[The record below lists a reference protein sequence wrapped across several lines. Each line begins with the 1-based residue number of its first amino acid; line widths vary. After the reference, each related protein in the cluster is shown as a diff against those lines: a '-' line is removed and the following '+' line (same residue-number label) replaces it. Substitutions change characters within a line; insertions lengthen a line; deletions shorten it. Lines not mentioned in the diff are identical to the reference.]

1 MSKQQQF
8 QDEAESLYDVEDL
21 TEEEM
26 EAIRKA
32 STATFTPDSS
42 FKQRVF

>member
-32 STATFTPDSS
+32 STATFTPDGS

>member
-32 STATFTPDSS
+32 STATFTPDGS
-42 FKQRVF
+42 FEHRVF